1 MLYNIIYCLLF
12 LNNFLKLPNTK
23 TNHTIKPTH
32 TYQTYQTHTYYERVL
47 RTRLFNIQIVLVN
60 LLFENF

>member
-32 TYQTYQTHTYYERVL
+32 TYQTHAYYERVL